1 MARTKQRFRGVP
13 APDGRRIVP
22 ELELEVERT
31 LLGVL
36 RPERGPGGD
45 YIRADARVGARRVRL
60 LLRLPQGALMDLG
73 ARIRAME
80 MAEAI
85 GGGAK

>member
-1 MARTKQRFRGVP
+1 MARTRQRFQGVP

-36 RPERGPGGD
+36 RPERGTGGD

-80 MAEAI
+80 AGEVI
-85 GGGAK
+85 GSAA

>member
-1 MARTKQRFRGVP
+1 MGHGRQRFLGVP

-22 ELELEVERT
+22 ELELEVEKT

-36 RPERGPGGD
+36 RPERGAGGD

-60 LLRLPQGALMDLG
+60 LLRLPQGALLDLG

-80 MAEAI
+80 VSI
-85 GGGAK
+85 